1 MVMSA
6 TRPTNHSGR
15 KTFRHRT
22 AAQETRLVIEPPVEH
37 IEPTETPA
45 TASPPS
51 DATNNALIDNAISHI
66 AAVQNTTSSASW
78 AQDVFEKSLDLLDR
92 IRYVEPGAQ
101 QQFVD
106 LVTRA
111 GQHIERPKSRRPL
124 RRFGSWWF
132 GDRIERAWALLNQ
145 AELEI
150 LSHVQPERVVWELAR
165 VRRRAATLPTSHRAR
180 KGLDETLRRHGL
192 PSVAGESAA
201 NGTKTARRSS
211 HAASTPSPAAPDAV
225 CLTPHELAATHDVL
239 ASSHARTQAFQ
250 KDARAFRNRLVLT
263 TLLALFASVLVI
275 VMQWRLPRFD
285 VVASPD
291 GKVNAPGW
299 TLMLLVMAFGSMGAL
314 LTTIP
319 AMSQV
324 GRVKSPYNIPIAQ
337 GCLKIVVGS
346 LTALVGVIII
356 GTTSVS
362 KGFGSV
368 EALLGVAAAFGAAQ
382 HVVTRLLDRQA
393 ADIIERSPSRTT
405 QPEPAP

>member
-1 MVMSA
+1 VPA
-6 TRPTNHSGR
+6 
-15 KTFRHRT
+15 
-22 AAQETRLVIEPPVEH
+22 VEQ
-37 IEPTETPA
+37 IDATETPA
-45 TASPPS
+45 SASQSGPAK
-51 DATNNALIDNAISHI
+51 DHALIDIAVLHI
-66 AAVQNTTSSASW
+66 AEVRSSTSSASW

-92 IRYVEPGAQ
+92 IRYVDPGVQ
-101 QQFVD
+101 KRFVD

-111 GQHIERPKSRRPL
+111 GEHMERPKSRRPL

-132 GDRIERAWALLNQ
+132 GDRIERAWALLHRV
-145 AELEI
+145 ELD
-150 LSHVQPERVVWELAR
+150 LLGQVQPERVVWELER

-180 KGLDETLRRHGL
+180 KGLDDTLQRHGL
-192 PSVAGESAA
+192 PTVNGE
-201 NGTKTARRSS
+201 GVRTPKARRSS
-211 HAASTPSPAAPDAV
+211 HADAASPVAPIDAP
-225 CLTPHELAATHDVL
+225 LTAHELAAAHDVL
-239 ASSHARTQAFQ
+239 SSSHARTQAYQ

-291 GKVNAPGW
+291 GTIHAPGW
-299 TLMLLVMAFGSMGAL
+299 TLMLLVMGFGSMGAL

-319 AMSQV
+319 AMSQI

-346 LTALVGVIII
+346 LTALVGVIIV

-382 HVVTRLLDRQA
+382 HAVTRLLDRRA
-393 ADIIERSPSRTT
+393 NDIIERSPGRV
-405 QPEPAP
+405 QPDPAS